1 MLQWERAVQ
10 PCGEDDVHTWR
21 AMVRV
26 CACVKHVRDRFSFDG
41 ARGEG
46 GREGART
53 DDTTTNK
60 NQGGNQ
66 TKPEPTQTT
75 QKHSHTLTH
84 KNTHTHR
91 HTQTQTH
98 TRETVLK
105 KLKNN

>member
-1 MLQWERAVQ
+1 MKNLKKGAEWGKGPKRAG
-10 PCGEDDVHTWR
+10 GEEW
-21 AMVRV
+21 
-26 CACVKHVRDRFSFDG
+26 
-41 ARGEG
+41 

-60 NQGGNQ
+60 NQGG
-66 TKPEPTQTT
+66 TKPNQNQRKPHKNIHTHTDT
-75 QKHSHTLTH
+75 QKHTH
-84 KNTHTHR
+84 AQT